1 MEFPPRPPCEGSRN
15 PAPTWTRAGFSFW
28 QMMRRLP
35 EPNAACII
43 EWVSIPSAN
52 FDKSASV
59 ALASF
64 DARAENQWR
73 NLSFFIAHRGD
84 PAEFDRYYAQVHIPL
99 AKKIPGLRRLE
110 VTRVTGA
117 PSGASDLYLIAEL
130 YFDNA
135 VAREAALA
143 SNEAKATEADLS
155 KFAEGIVSVYFGVG
169 REP

>member
-1 MEFPPRPPCEGSRN
+1 MSRKAELN
-15 PAPTWTRAGFSFW
+15 VAAVA
-28 QMMRRLP
+28 RLLLL
-35 EPNAACII
+35 CLTVMVI
-43 EWVSIPSAN
+43 
-52 FDKSASV
+52 ASV
-59 ALASF
+59 VVTALAQEKPTTPESMAKLIVF
-64 DARAENQWR
+64 YRTPR
-73 NLSFFIAHRGD
+73 D

-99 AKKIPGLRRLE
+99 AKTIPGLRRLE

-135 VAREAALA
+135 AAREAALA

-155 KFAEGIVSVYFGVG
+155 KFAEGIVSVYFGMG

>member
-1 MEFPPRPPCEGSRN
+1 MPRK
-15 PAPTWTRAGFSFW
+15 AGLNVVTVA
-28 QMMRRLP
+28 RLLL
-35 EPNAACII
+35 CLTIMVI
-43 EWVSIPSAN
+43 
-52 FDKSASV
+52 ASV
-59 ALASF
+59 TSTALAQEKPTTP
-64 DARAENQWR
+64 AESMAKLIVVYR
-73 NLSFFIAHRGD
+73 IPRD
-84 PAEFDRYYAQVHIPL
+84 PAEFDRYYAQVHTPL

-110 VTRVTGA
+110 VTRLTGA

-135 VAREAALA
+135 AAREAALA

>member
-1 MEFPPRPPCEGSRN
+1 MPRQASLNVLTVARLLLCLSTIVAATVMSTAVAQEK
-15 PAPTWTRAGFSFW
+15 PTA
-28 QMMRRLP
+28 
-35 EPNAACII
+35 
-43 EWVSIPSAN
+43 SAESMAKLIV
-52 FDKSASV
+52 FY
-59 ALASF
+59 
-64 DARAENQWR
+64 RTPR
-73 NLSFFIAHRGD
+73 D

-117 PSGASDLYLIAEL
+117 PSGATELYLIAEL

-135 VAREAALA
+135 AAREAALA

-155 KFAEGIVSVYFGVG
+155 KFAEGIVTVYFGMG

>member
-1 MEFPPRPPCEGSRN
+1 MPRK
-15 PAPTWTRAGFSFW
+15 AGLNVATVA
-28 QMMRRLP
+28 RLLL
-35 EPNAACII
+35 CLTVMLI
-43 EWVSIPSAN
+43 
-52 FDKSASV
+52 ASLESS
-59 ALASF
+59 ALAQEKPTTPIESMAKLIVF
-64 DARAENQWR
+64 YRTPR
-73 NLSFFIAHRGD
+73 D

-135 VAREAALA
+135 AARVAALA
-143 SNEAKATEADLS
+143 SNEGKAAEADLP
-155 KFAEGIVSVYFGVG
+155 KFAEGIVSVYFGMG

>member
-1 MEFPPRPPCEGSRN
+1 MPRK
-15 PAPTWTRAGFSFW
+15 AGLNVAAVA
-28 QMMRRLP
+28 RLLLL
-35 EPNAACII
+35 CLSVMVI
-43 EWVSIPSAN
+43 
-52 FDKSASV
+52 ASV
-59 ALASF
+59 VVTALAQEKPTTPESVAKLIVF
-64 DARAENQWR
+64 YRTPR
-73 NLSFFIAHRGD
+73 D

-99 AKKIPGLRRLE
+99 AKTIPGLRRLE

-135 VAREAALA
+135 AAREAALA

-169 REP
+169 P